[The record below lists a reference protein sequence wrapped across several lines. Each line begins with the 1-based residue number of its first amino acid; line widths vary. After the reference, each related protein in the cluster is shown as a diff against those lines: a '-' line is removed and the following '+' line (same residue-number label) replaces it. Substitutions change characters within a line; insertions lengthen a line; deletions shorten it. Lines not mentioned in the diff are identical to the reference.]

1 MSLFKKFLLVGSPN
15 TGKTT
20 LFNALTGLYQKTANY
35 SGVTI
40 EKYIGFFQHNNCQY
54 EIIDLPGIYSLYSE
68 ALEERL
74 AIDEILRSE
83 YDGLII
89 VINANQLEKNL
100 LLVVQLL
107 DLKIPSVL
115 VLNMIDEVQEKKLTI
130 DIEQLNRLLKIP
142 VVATNARKGE
152 GLNHL
157 KNSLSNVQVS
167 DTFFYDLNFF
177 DKHFSRLQTIST
189 YKDWI
194 QFYSKRQI
202 SLSNLLEIIEEDLKY
217 KHQLVN
223 YIVSKVVD
231 KRNFFLNSYK
241 DQIDKYLTHKVWGFL
256 FLLLTLFI
264 VFQLV
269 FIIAEYPMEWI
280 EWSMGSLS
288 NWLQNYLPDTEWGN
302 LLVNGVLPGITGVV
316 MFVPQI
322 ALLFLMIGILEE
334 SGYMARISFLLDS
347 VFSRFG
353 LSGKSLIPLV
363 SGVAC
368 AVPSILSTRTITNY
382 KEKLIT
388 ILVLPFMSCSA
399 RLPVY
404 TLLISILFPDER
416 AYGFLS
422 VKGFVLLALYLF
434 GLIMALLFA
443 LIFDKV
449 LAIQKK
455 SFFFIELPSYK
466 IPYWKNI
473 FIQLWNKVK
482 IFIID
487 AGKII
492 VAISIILWYLSTHTL
507 PSIQKNLNNK
517 YAFAIREDSV
527 KQLYQRE
534 LLENSYIG
542 IVGKRIEPLIAP
554 LGYDWKIGIALITSF
569 AAREVFV
576 GTMATLYSVN
586 VDDDIIPLRERI
598 MAARHSETNE
608 LVFTK
613 ATSVSLLI
621 YYALAM
627 QCISTMVV
635 VYRELKSIKWVII
648 QFLIMTGTAYVL
660 AFLAHWMLG

>member
-1 MSLFKKFLLVGSPN
+1 MSAFKKFLLVGSPN

-20 LFNALTGLYQKTANY
+20 LFNTLTGLHQKTANY

-40 EKYIGFFQHNNCQY
+40 EKYIGVFQYDNSQY

-74 AIDEILRSE
+74 AIDEILNSE

-89 VINANQLEKNL
+89 IINASQLEKHL
-100 LLVVQLL
+100 LLVLQLL
-107 DLKIPSVL
+107 DLKIPSIL
-115 VLNMIDEVQEKKLTI
+115 VLNMIDEVQKKNWTI
-130 DIEQLNRLLKIP
+130 DIEQLKRLLKIP

-152 GLNHL
+152 GLSQL
-157 KNSLSNVQVS
+157 KSSLSNVQIS
-167 DTFFYDLNFF
+167 DTIFYELNFF
-177 DKHFSRLQTIST
+177 DKHSLKLQSISS

-194 QFYSKRQI
+194 QFYSKKQI
-202 SLSNLLEIIEEDLKY
+202 PLSHLAEIVEEDLRY

-231 KRNFFLNSYK
+231 KKNFLNSYK

-280 EWSMGSLS
+280 EWSMGSVS

-302 LLVNGVLPGITGVV
+302 LFVNGVLPGITGVV
-316 MFVPQI
+316 MFIPQI

-404 TLLISILFPDER
+404 TLLIGIIFPDER

-422 VKGFVLLALYLF
+422 IKGLVLLALYLF
-434 GLIMALLFA
+434 GLVMALLFA
-443 LIFDKV
+443 FIFHKV
-449 LAIQKK
+449 LPMQKK

-473 FIQLWNKVK
+473 LIQLWNKVK

-507 PSIQKNLNNK
+507 PSIQNRLNKK
-517 YAFAIREDSV
+517 YASAIQVDSV
-527 KQLYQRE
+527 KQAYQKE

-542 IVGKRIEPLIAP
+542 IVGKKIEPLIAP

-586 VDDDIIPLRERI
+586 AEDDLIPLREKI
-598 MAARHSETNE
+598 MTARHTDTNE
-608 LVFTK
+608 LVFTT

-648 QFLIMTGTAYVL
+648 QFLMMTGTAYVL
-660 AFLAHWMLG
+660 AFLAHWWWS